1 VFIVIPKDGVNQS
14 RQMLTCGYHG
24 CLGVNNINEDDH
36 RLNRVMIPDLP
47 DLDKIEFLI

>member
-1 VFIVIPKDGVNQS
+1 MFIAIAKDGSNQS
-14 RQMLTCGYHG
+14 RQLLTCGYHG

-36 RLNRVMIPDLP
+36 CLNRVLIPDLP